1 MQMLFVTGG
10 AGFIGSNL
18 VRYLIGSGE
27 AVVNFDR
34 LTYAGNLQNL
44 ASIDTSKH
52 VFVKG
57 DIADQELVSRLLV
70 QHQPRA
76 VINLAAESHVD
87 RSIHDPECFIQTNV
101 VGTFRLLKASHGY
114 WANLPSDQKSAFRF
128 LHVSTDEVY
137 GSLNANDAPF
147 SERTPYA
154 PNSPYAASKAAS
166 DHLVRSF
173 VHTYG
178 LPVVTTNCSNNYG
191 PYQFPEKLIPLA
203 IHRALAG
210 KAIPVYGDGKNIRD
224 WLHVSDHC
232 AAIERVLSYGRL
244 GETYNIGASCEKPN
258 IEIVRRICAILDEE
272 RPRDDGKPYAQQISF
287 IKDRPGHDLR
297 YGIDASK
304 IRSEL
309 GWKPKEGFETGLRKT
324 VNWYLANQEWVR
336 NVAAGAYHDWI
347 AVQYSGNTENPQGD
361 HSGGRIGN
369 AALPSHQGGVETAPA
384 DL

>member
-1 MQMLFVTGG
+1 
-10 AGFIGSNL
+10 
-18 VRYLIGSGE
+18 
-27 AVVNFDR
+27 
-34 LTYAGNLQNL
+34 
-44 ASIDTSKH
+44 
-52 VFVKG
+52 
-57 DIADQELVSRLLV
+57 
-70 QHQPRA
+70 
-76 VINLAAESHVD
+76 
-87 RSIHDPECFIQTNV
+87 
-101 VGTFRLLKASHGY
+101 
-114 WANLPSDQKSAFRF
+114 
-128 LHVSTDEVY
+128 
-137 GSLNANDAPF
+137 
-147 SERTPYA
+147 
-154 PNSPYAASKAAS
+154 
-166 DHLVRSF
+166 LVRSF

-224 WLHVSDHC
+224 WLYVSDHC

-324 VNWYLANQEWVR
+324 VNWYLANHEWVR

-347 AVQYSGNTENPQGD
+347 AVQYSGNTQNPQGD